1 MGRAVRP
8 RMHAA
13 RLTVATLCIAAL
25 GVAAVLGARSVAGMR
40 ELTAATRSSE
50 AKDLVHVSNKL
61 ATMNGSIGQ
70 CSGAGSD
77 CRETGCCSG
86 GEKCISGGYKHGIPE
101 GYMRCKSS
109 HRKFEV
115 PWVPR
120 EPLPQTHTTWKA
132 HGVTCHSRF
141 VAPPMPK
148 YATEHNG
155 VTLPPVCINKTK
167 NKKGKTRK
175 HHVFVISDWGG
186 VLPGHKGNTGKAGVN
201 HLTPADHTP
210 FGAHLRDRVEVTDE
224 WAQHRV
230 AKALKKRAEIFDPD
244 YYLQGGDA
252 FYWGG
257 IETQCG
263 TPMHMH
269 PNTGQTNKIFEEM
282 YTGPGVDNKQW
293 LGVLG
298 NHDYGGWMYIGA
310 WDQVVGYTW
319 GGPGSTGRWMM
330 PAQYWAA
337 SVYYPDFT
345 VDYYFMDTNNFD
357 TMSEKKPSLHN
368 LCNMFKVGQSETPS
382 CGKSGPSNAHEC
394 PHWFKK
400 LWGHQKKWLKKKAS
414 TSTADW
420 QIVVTH
426 FPPTWGHKIWS
437 KLSRD
442 LGIDLLIT
450 GHKHQQEVHVPGDK
464 LAFIDGWGD
473 LYNDFMEGT
482 AWLVSGGG
490 GGVTSQG
497 TPHEDGEDDQYGFM
511 HLTLSRYEIRVRA
524 ISHGGQLRHDKRV
537 RQRHPAIAT
546 PKYLNYLT
554 PAQRAMEAPAKDG
567 CGTKE
572 FSFYLYRAQ
581 DNQHFG
587 KDENINAANLA
598 GVLWYLHHE
607 VVMECP
613 RKFGI
618 TRIRRL
624 LVTMRN
630 TCDLYK
636 DRKSQ
641 FGPYSAFDSG
651 RCGVKG
657 CEKNYE
663 KYGNVIGCQHIPYNS
678 GLFAAYCEQPNC
690 GYAQW
695 YSFPGTCLKEPWGL
709 KTESCKA
716 EHPGGFCSG
725 SKVTGER
732 DCTYKIED
740 AGEVYLDE
748 LYKTVTEYYP
758 WKEFCK
764 SELEYNNQTDYGIG
778 VKFWNGIYNP
788 AKCRHRYKKIIKK
801 FKKKYPKMPATL
813 PEPRC
818 DFYDSD
824 PKDYFQNTGSGFSRH
839 FKQRQIR

>member
-1 MGRAVRP
+1 LIPEMHPSQSSIRRPMEDHLDEEMLLPEDNASEWRLQALGRAVRP
-8 RMHAA
+8 RMQAVRPAVAA
-13 RLTVATLCIAAL
+13 LCIAAL
-25 GVAAVLGARSVAGMR
+25 GVAAVLGAHSVAGMR
-40 ELTAATRSSE
+40 EPTAATKGSE
-50 AKDLVHVSNKL
+50 AKDLVHVVK
-61 ATMNGSIGQ
+61 
-70 CSGAGSD
+70 GSD
-77 CRETGCCSG
+77 GDEIIEHKVSNEGPKPPSSGTVLSEGQDLSKKHKSSTHAVATPAEVRALVAPSHKPKKQDTQNASVSLGSCNAAGEDCRDTGCCQN
-86 GEKCISGGYKHGIPE
+86 GEGCISGGYKHGIPE
-101 GYMRCKSS
+101 GWMRCQKS
-109 HRKFEV
+109 HHKFEV
-115 PWVPR
+115 KWVPR

-141 VAPPMPK
+141 VAPPMPE
-148 YATEHNG
+148 YATQHNG
-155 VTLPPVCINKTK
+155 VTLPPVCINETK
-167 NKKGKTRK
+167 NKKGKKRK

-186 VLPGHKGNTGKAGVN
+186 VLPGHKGNNGKQNVK

-210 FGAHLRDRVEVTDE
+210 FGAHIRDRVKGTDE

-230 AKALKKRAEIFDPD
+230 ARAMKKRAKKFDPD

-257 IETQCG
+257 LETQCG

-269 PNTGQTNKIFEEM
+269 PDNGQTNKIFEEM
-282 YTGPGVDNKQW
+282 YTGKGVDGKQW

-330 PAQYWAA
+330 PAQYWAVE
-337 SVYYPDFT
+337 VYYPDFI

-368 LCNMFKVGQSETPS
+368 LCNMYKVGHSESES
-382 CGKSGPSNAHEC
+382 CGKSGPSSAAEC
-394 PHWFKK
+394 HQWFQK
-400 LWGHQKKWLKKKAS
+400 LWADQKHWLKKKAKAS
-414 TSTADW
+414 KADW

-426 FPPTWGHKIWS
+426 FPPTWGHKHWT
-437 KLSRD
+437 KLARD
-442 LGIDLLIT
+442 LGLDLIIT

-482 AWLVSGGG
+482 SWLVSGGG

-497 TPHEDGEDDQYGFM
+497 TPDDHGEDDQYGFM

-524 ISHGGQLRHDKRV
+524 ISHGGQLRHDKKV

-546 PKYLNYLT
+546 PDYLNYLT
-554 PAQRAMEAPAKDG
+554 PQQRALEMPAKDG

-572 FSFYLYRAQ
+572 FTFYLYRAQ
-581 DNQHFG
+581 DDHNYG
-587 KDENINAANLA
+587 RDENVNAANLA

-607 VVMECP
+607 VVMTCP

-618 TRIRRL
+618 TRLRRL

-636 DRKSQ
+636 DTKSQ

-657 CEKNYE
+657 CEKAYE
-663 KYGNVIGCQHIPYNS
+663 KYGNVIGCQHIPYNT

-695 YSFPGTCLKEPWGL
+695 YSFPGTCLTEPWGV
-709 KTESCKA
+709 KTK
-716 EHPGGFCSG
+716 
-725 SKVTGER
+725 
-732 DCTYKIED
+732 
-740 AGEVYLDE
+740 
-748 LYKTVTEYYP
+748 
-758 WKEFCK
+758 
-764 SELEYNNQTDYGIG
+764 
-778 VKFWNGIYNP
+778 
-788 AKCRHRYKKIIKK
+788 
-801 FKKKYPKMPATL
+801 KMP
-813 PEPRC
+813 RR
-818 DFYDSD
+818 
-824 PKDYFQNTGSGFSRH
+824 QSRWLL
-839 FKQRQIR
+839 